1 MLGVTALSVLVLLTL
16 PVSTAAARDWPVVGG
31 GDGFRSGFNPDEKTP
46 YFVRNGAAALQ
57 PKPKWITKISDLP
70 SGVFI
75 MGGTMVADGKVYV
88 TGASTN
94 TILALDQDTGL
105 PVWRFSPDSRGS
117 KNLPGDGYTGAYT
130 ATNAP
135 RWVNGVVYA
144 SFSNGT
150 VYALDG
156 DNGHKL
162 WRWEV
167 PDPGGPKEVTDHTL
181 PADVEWN
188 YFNPEHRANPL
199 RREVA
204 PFTGDY
210 PKLHSVVDECHGRV
224 HVETLDG
231 RLFSIDARDG
241 TTIWHRYAGAPDWPG
256 EFNYPDNEVG
266 GLTPNL
272 GRPTRRFE
280 ARPGPG
286 CLGQYLFLPTEDG
299 FVKLFDEK
307 TGRFLGAY
315 DFFHAGDLGFVHDSG
330 GGLAIPSNTTANQSD
345 GIDLVVNSV
354 NNRMVRINVPEMTP
368 QWRHDEGDTG
378 QLSLCVDRSD
388 RATCSV
394 LPTTFGATSDGPIGG
409 GVFGGNLSVDYDAG
423 VIANANQDGHLYMWT
438 DVDVTGQDPPLIPN
452 PDGSGIG
459 TWTNAPNPQSIPNP
473 PKDSL
478 SHYLP
483 RDGKNGPWESRTSVL
498 SSSVMGGGVVYYNA
512 AWEHAMYGIQ
522 YLDAAGEILPTPKLV
537 FKYTLERDA
546 DFRYPPFGDTYP
558 EDIVDLDRLF
568 MGSPALADG
577 HLYTTSFDGQ
587 VYAFDLQNPVART
600 QKNLAILGSGLVPFV
615 PKWTEPLGTFDRV
628 WTDDEWYKNQD
639 PINGNPDYRLPAG
652 LLPFGLPGVALAVW
666 ARRRIARAPAPV
678 TGRSPVDL
686 RPPDL
691 DLPRG
696 TRWR

>member
-1 MLGVTALSVLVLLTL
+1 MRRTVAVSALTIAIAFLVL
-16 PVSTAAARDWPVVGG
+16 PAGPAGARDWPVVGG
-31 GDGFRSGFNPDEKTP
+31 GDKYRSGYNPAETAP
-46 YFVRNGAAALQ
+46 YFVRGGAAIQ
-57 PKPKWITKISDLP
+57 PKPEWITKISDLP

-94 TILALDQDTGL
+94 TILALDQETGV
-105 PVWRFSPDSRGS
+105 PVWRFSPDARGS
-117 KNLPGDGYTGAYT
+117 KFMPGDGYTGAYT

-144 SFSNGT
+144 SFSNGV
-150 VYALDG
+150 VYALNG
-156 DNGHKL
+156 DTGEKI

-167 PDPGGPKEVTDHTL
+167 PGLGGPKEVTDHTL
-181 PADVEWN
+181 PAHIEWD
-188 YFNPEHRANPL
+188 YFNPAHRATPL
-199 RREVA
+199 RREVP

-210 PKLHSVVDECHGRV
+210 AKLHSVVDECDGRV

-231 RLFSIDARDG
+231 RLFSIDARNG

-256 EFNYPDNEVG
+256 EFNFPDNETG

-286 CLGQYLFLPTEDG
+286 CLGKYLFLPTEDG
-299 FVKLFDEK
+299 FVKLFEEK
-307 TGRFLGAY
+307 TGKFLGAY
-315 DFFHAGDLGFVHDSG
+315 DFTHAGDLGFVHDSG
-330 GGLAIPSNTTANQSD
+330 AGLAIPPGGPGNRGD
-345 GIDLVVNSV
+345 GPDLVVNSV
-354 NNRMVRINVPEMTP
+354 NNRMVRINIPDMTP
-368 QWRHDEGDTG
+368 QWRHSEGDTG
-378 QLSLCVDRSD
+378 QLSLCVDRAD
-388 RATCSV
+388 RSTCGV
-394 LPTTFGATSDGPIGG
+394 IPTTQDAMSDGPIGG
-409 GVFGGNLSVDYDAG
+409 GVFGGNLSVDLSLG
-423 VIANANQDGHLYMWT
+423 VIANANQDGHLYMWRDI
-438 DVDVTGQDPPLIPN
+438 DVAGEDPPLIPN

-459 TWTNAPNPQSIPNP
+459 TWTNAPNPLSIPNP

-483 RDGKNGPWESRTSVL
+483 RDGKNGPWQYRTSVL

-522 YLDAAGEILPTPKLV
+522 YAEGGQILDTPKLV
-537 FKYTLERDA
+537 FKYTLERDK
-546 DFRYPPFGDTYP
+546 DFKYPPFGDTYS

-587 VYAFDLQNPVART
+587 VYSFDLQNPVART
-600 QKNLAILGSGLVPFV
+600 QKNLALLGSGLVPFV
-615 PKWTEPLGTFDRV
+615 PVWTQPNGTFDRV
-628 WTDDEWYKNQD
+628 WTDADWYKNQV
-639 PINGNPDYRLPAG
+639 NPNSDYKLPAG
-652 LLPFGLPGVALAVW
+652 LVPIGLPAAALAVW
-666 ARRRIARAPAPV
+666 LRRRIRDGHLFPQ
-678 TGRSPVDL
+678 RSRVDL

-691 DLPRG
+691 DMG
-696 TRWR
+696 SRWR